1 VSATFLKIVILG
13 LPLLFS
19 LLWFAYW
26 VVKLYKGPKKK
37 DIPAEKTGER
47 S

>member
-1 VSATFLKIVILG
+1 MSATFLKIVILG

-26 VVKLYKGPKKK
+26 MVKLYKGPKNK
-37 DIPAEKTGER
+37 DVPPEKTSER

>member
-1 VSATFLKIVILG
+1 MSLTFLKIVILG

-37 DIPAEKTGER
+37 DVPTEKRGE
-47 S
+47 SS